1 MIITKTPFRI
11 SFAGGGSD
19 IEDFYKLHEGCVLST
34 SINKYMYISVHPY
47 FDRNLISL
55 KYSQNETVFDY
66 SEIKHRILKSVL
78 MDMQIKGVEI
88 VSTADIPSGTGLGSS
103 SSFTV
108 GLLNALNCYQGRV
121 LSKEDLAEGACDVEI
136 RKLGS
141 PIGKQDQYAAAF
153 GGLNFITFRRNG
165 EVQVEPLVIKNDVM
179 NELQDNLV
187 MLYTGVR
194 HNANTILA
202 EQKKQIGQ
210 VDKTNNLLRMCGLAK
225 EMRLSLENGNLDT
238 FGQILDEGWR
248 RKRELASSISDNYID
263 DLYECAIQNGAV
275 GGKLLG
281 AGGGGFFLFYCEK
294 DKQPQLKEALKLE
307 EFEFKFEQG
316 GSSLIYYGR

>member
-19 IEDFYKLHEGCVLST
+19 LEDFYKIHEGCVLST
-34 SINKYMYISVHPY
+34 SINKYMYISIHPY
-47 FDRNLISL
+47 FDKNLISL
-55 KYSQNETVFDY
+55 KYSQNEVVSDY
-66 SEIKHRILKSVL
+66 NEIKHRILKSVL
-78 MDMQIKGVEI
+78 TDMQIKGVEI

-108 GLLNALNCYQGRV
+108 GLLNALNCYQGRS
-121 LSKEDLAEGACDVEI
+121 LSKKDLAEGACDVEI
-136 RKLGS
+136 QKLGS

-165 EVQVEPLVIKNDVM
+165 EVQVEPLVIKNEVI
-179 NELQDNLV
+179 NELQDNLI

-210 VDKTNNLLRMCGLAK
+210 ADKTNNLLRMCELAK
-225 EMRLSLENGNLDT
+225 EMRVSLENSSLDT

-248 RKRELASSISDNYID
+248 RKRELASSISGDYID
-263 DLYECAIQNGAV
+263 ELYECAIKNGAV

-294 DKQPQLKEALKLE
+294 EKQKQLKEALGLE
-307 EFEFKFEQG
+307 EFDFKFEQG
-316 GSSLIYYGR
+316 GTSVAYYGR

>member
-1 MIITKTPFRI
+1 MIITRTPFRI

-19 IEDFYKLHEGCVLST
+19 LEVFYKLHEGCVLST
-34 SINKYMYISVHPY
+34 SINKYMYISIHPY
-47 FDRNLISL
+47 FDKKLVSL
-55 KYSQNETVFDY
+55 KYSQNEVVSDY
-66 SEIKHRILKSVL
+66 NEIKHRILKSVL
-78 MDMQIKGVEI
+78 TDMQIKGVEI

-108 GLLNALNCYQGRV
+108 GLLNSLNCYQGRI
-121 LSKEDLAEGACDVEI
+121 LSKQDLAEGACDVEI

-165 EVQVEPLVIKNDVM
+165 EVQVEPLVIKNEVV
-179 NELQDNLV
+179 NELQDNLI

-210 VDKTNNLLRMCGLAK
+210 VDKTNNLLRMCELAN
-225 EMRLSLENGNLDT
+225 EMRVSLENSSLDT

-248 RKRELASSISDNYID
+248 RKRELASSISGDYID
-263 DLYECAIQNGAV
+263 DLYECAIKNGAV

-294 DKQPQLKEALKLE
+294 EKQKQLKEALQLE
-307 EFEFKFEQG
+307 EFDFRFEQG
-316 GSSLIYYGR
+316 GTSVVYYGR